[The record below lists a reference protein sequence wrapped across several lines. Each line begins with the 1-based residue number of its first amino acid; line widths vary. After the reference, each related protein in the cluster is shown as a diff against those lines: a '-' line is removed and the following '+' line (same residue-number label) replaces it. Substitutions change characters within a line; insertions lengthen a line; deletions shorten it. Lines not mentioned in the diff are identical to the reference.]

1 MRTYFRFTALSV
13 LGMLGL
19 SVYILADTFFIA
31 NFIGPDG
38 LAALN
43 LALPVYGVINGTGLL
58 IGVGGAT
65 RYMICRTR
73 RGENADAPFAASL
86 FLAAVTAAV
95 FLTVGLFFAAPLA
108 RLLGASGSVLEP
120 TTVYLRVCCLFSP
133 FFILN
138 NILVAFTRNDGAP
151 GRAMTAM
158 LVGSLANIVMDW
170 YLVCVAGFGMLGAVL
185 ATGMAP
191 LFGIA
196 LCLSRR
202 REYRLRRCR
211 FAAELPQIFAAG
223 FSSFVGELS
232 STVVILVFNYLLLGL
247 SGSTG
252 VAAYGI
258 IANVA
263 LVATAML
270 TGAAQGAQPLFS
282 RAFAENDRAQLVRLT
297 RWSACTA
304 LLLGALFALGA
315 FLFPG
320 AVVAVFSR
328 GDQALTAL
336 AVPGLTLFFT
346 NYLFSGVNLQLA
358 ARFAAAGQPKRAALL
373 SLLRGVLLV
382 VPCALLG
389 AALFGVTG
397 LWLAVPAAE
406 LLTLLC
412 AAGLT
417 RRKTA

>member
-1 MRTYFRFTALSV
+1 MRTYLRFTTLSV

-31 NFIGPDG
+31 NFIGADG

-73 RGENADAPFAASL
+73 RGENDDAPFAASL

-95 FLTVGLFFAAPLA
+95 FLTVGLFFAEPL
-108 RLLGASGSVLEP
+108 
-120 TTVYLRVCCLFSP
+120 
-133 FFILN
+133 
-138 NILVAFTRNDGAP
+138 
-151 GRAMTAM
+151 
-158 LVGSLANIVMDW
+158 
-170 YLVCVAGFGMLGAVL
+170 
-185 ATGMAP
+185 
-191 LFGIA
+191 
-196 LCLSRR
+196 
-202 REYRLRRCR
+202 
-211 FAAELPQIFAAG
+211 
-223 FSSFVGELS
+223 
-232 STVVILVFNYLLLGL
+232 
-247 SGSTG
+247 
-252 VAAYGI
+252 
-258 IANVA
+258 
-263 LVATAML
+263 
-270 TGAAQGAQPLFS
+270 
-282 RAFAENDRAQLVRLT
+282 
-297 RWSACTA
+297 A

-412 AAGLT
+412 GLWLV
-417 RRKTA
+417 RQKTV

>member
-31 NFIGPDG
+31 NFIGADG

-73 RGENADAPFAASL
+73 RGENADAPFTASL
-86 FLAAVTAAV
+86 CLGAVTAAV
-95 FLTVGLFFAAPLA
+95 FLAVGLFFAEPLA
-108 RLLGASGSVLEP
+108 RLLGASGSVLAP

-158 LVGSLANIVMDW
+158 LVGSLANIAMDG

-196 LCLSRR
+196 LCLCRR
-202 REYRLRRCR
+202 KGYRPRRCR
-211 FAAELPQIFAAG
+211 FTAELPHILAAG

-232 STVVILVFNYLLLGL
+232 STVVILVFNYLLLHL

-270 TGAAQGAQPLFS
+270 TGAAQGVQPLFS
-282 RAFAENDRAQLVRLT
+282 RAFAENDRAQLARLT

-304 LLLGALFALGA
+304 FLLGFLFVLGA
-315 FLFPG
+315 FLFPE

-328 GDQALTAL
+328 GDAALTAL

-358 ARFAAAGQPKRAALL
+358 ARFAAAEQPRPAALL
-373 SLLRGVLLV
+373 SLLRGVLLI

-412 AAGLT
+412 GLWLV
-417 RRKTA
+417 RQKTV